1 MNMFRSLWTRQT
13 ADADAEILR
22 SHSERRVLD
31 TIDRAR
37 IKSKAGE
44 TSARVRQ
51 SSPQTVFRKVEL
63 IAVERPTPNMERAVV
78 GSPVPAIRKSEAYT
92 YDKSRLSGERA
103 QLFHSTPAQHSSE
116 NDYATY
122 HRHKTMVM
130 ENRKMQNDTVLRLL
144 TAIFYLLSTSRVNA
158 NRSLEMEEID
168 TGSPWHPSTQYR

>member
-37 IKSKAGE
+37 IKSKAGGNSTAIDLQYTDIQAADAHTMPAYRNE
-44 TSARVRQ
+44 NYSIHRRTPCLGIS
-51 SSPQTVFRKVEL
+51 TVEL
-63 IAVERPTPNMERAVV
+63 AAVV

-103 QLFHSTPAQHSSE
+103 QLF
-116 NDYATY
+116 
-122 HRHKTMVM
+122 R
-130 ENRKMQNDTVLRLL
+130 RLNN
-144 TAIFYLLSTSRVNA
+144 TE
-158 NRSLEMEEID
+158 RSLRYTLSASKQMRSRLYARAALE
-168 TGSPWHPSTQYR
+168 